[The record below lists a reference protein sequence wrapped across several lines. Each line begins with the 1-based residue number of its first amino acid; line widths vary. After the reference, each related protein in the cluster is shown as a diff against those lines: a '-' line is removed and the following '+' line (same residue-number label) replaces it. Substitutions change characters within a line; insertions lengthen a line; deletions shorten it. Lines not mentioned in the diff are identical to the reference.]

1 MLGLCS
7 SRQGVFGLSQ
17 ELSKTSLPTLAGRV
31 FWEAERQSVPMIK
44 LQQALVVLCP

>member
-17 ELSKTSLPTLAGRV
+17 ELSKTSLPTLAGRC
-31 FWEAERQSVPMIK
+31 SGK
-44 LQQALVVLCP
+44 LSGSLFP